1 MQARNRCLHASLRS
15 VRSPSDFPALRAKL
29 AGASFSASCFD
40 SLVWTAWR
48 RAWRPHTDAG
58 NEGRLA
64 KCRGACAGGSRRF
77 GHSLPASPRMP
88 KSRNTHVIRATANDL
103 LNFLISFLGAG
114 CEERP
119 LAQPFR
125 GGASSCYMEHLKWRA
140 RWECGLNPL
149 PLD

>member
-1 MQARNRCLHASLRS
+1 MLVLPSQHLVLTAWFGLRG
-15 VRSPSDFPALRAKL
+15 VGRGALRL
-29 AGASFSASCFD
+29 
-40 SLVWTAWR
+40 R
-48 RAWRPHTDAG
+48 RAMGKGFVSKCKDA
-58 NEGRLA
+58 R
-64 KCRGACAGGSRRF
+64 AGGSRRF

-140 RWECGLNPL
+140 RCECRLNPTTPRL
-149 PLD
+149 ANRSHPTPLRKITHWRF